1 MRNNSFTDLLSQDIA
16 GKVVLVRV
24 DFNAP
29 IKDGQVTDNTRLKAS
44 VGTIQSLTKQGAK
57 VVLVSHLNRP
67 GGQVVEA
74 HRLTPIQVDL
84 TKLLNQI
91 KEMLG

>member
-74 HRLTPIQVDL
+74 HRLTPIQA
-84 TKLLNQI
+84 TSQNC
-91 KEMLG
+91 